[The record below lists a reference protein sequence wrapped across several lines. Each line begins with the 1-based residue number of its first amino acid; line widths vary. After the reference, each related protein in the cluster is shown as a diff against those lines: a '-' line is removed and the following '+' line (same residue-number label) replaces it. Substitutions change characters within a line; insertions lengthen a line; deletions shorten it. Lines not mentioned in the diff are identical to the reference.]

1 MISPKSDFLTN
12 KAYKTFVLKLDSYL
26 NTNLEIILAYKM
38 INVIISFV
46 PRHNFCD
53 ICVFFAHN
61 IVNLTISVKIS
72 VVVPK
77 FMY

>member
-1 MISPKSDFLTN
+1 
-12 KAYKTFVLKLDSYL
+12 
-26 NTNLEIILAYKM
+26 M

-46 PRHNFCD
+46 PGHNFCD
-53 ICVFFAHN
+53 ICVFFAPN

-77 FMY
+77 FMYQDVKKM